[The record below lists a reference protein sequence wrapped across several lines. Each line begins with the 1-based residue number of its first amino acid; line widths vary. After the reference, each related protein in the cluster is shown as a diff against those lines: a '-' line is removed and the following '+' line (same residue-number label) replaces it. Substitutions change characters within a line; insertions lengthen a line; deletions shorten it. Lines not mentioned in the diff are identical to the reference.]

1 MIKLTREMVNEMGK
15 EITGIE
21 KGKTC
26 SVKTFRKVNN
36 IMNRLYGVMSTVYD
50 TESIDPDT
58 TVVFTFGSR
67 KKIKIMAKDNK
78 LILTNKKRDEI
89 KGKIIWIPTV
99 YNSFRSVALKKITG
113 LNIEKFLQKVTAEL
127 FKQCEESNDYV
138 IYEIPVSKS
147 IDDKLAENLLFGNE
161 EKVSYSISNL
171 KEIEKKVNIV
181 KIIGCYEDNIFSD
194 ILAKLDI
201 PLNYN
206 VVIINDNRV
215 IFYDKNQYFDEGP
228 FKIETLKED
237 NIPLIIIPNQPDFK
251 LVVIKYNNSFDID
264 LIKFTNIENLAEVSI
279 IDLVPSDSKISDE
292 YYDYVYVYE
301 FETFR
306 PIKDRNN
313 DHLFI
318 REQDLFKL
326 ASDVNVDELSKPGEP
341 APQIILSPYLTEKA
355 IELFTKQRQNII
367 NNYNIFKP
375 NLRNYAELFKESP
388 TFMNI
393 FSESTLL
400 DTQKFNFDID
410 IDATTKLGTIK
421 LKNTAYKEVI
431 ERMSQC
437 TWGPINDG
445 CFVITEF
452 IDENNKYYPY
462 LKVYT
467 QDTTSYNKINHVEI
481 WLDNQLVK
489 TVYYY
494 GIGDFYLP
502 HSLVCTYYNKDGF
515 DSIIECYA
523 YSKVSRQYE
532 LDHKQ
537 YKKDDCAYSSHIKLN
552 QVHVNEAEK
561 QKHLCQDLLVKYY
574 K

>member
-15 EITGIE
+15 EITGKE
-21 KGKTC
+21 KGEKCDVT
-26 SVKTFRKVNN
+26 TFKKVNN
-36 IMNRLYGVMSTVYD
+36 IMNRLYDIMSTIYN
-50 TESIDPDT
+50 TESTDPDT

-67 KKIKIMAKDNK
+67 KRLKIMAKDNK
-78 LILTNKKRDEI
+78 LVITNKKRDEI
-89 KGKIIWIPTV
+89 KGKIIWIPTI
-99 YNSFRSVALKKITG
+99 YNSFRSIAEKKITG

-147 IDDKLAENLLFGNE
+147 IDDKLAENLLFGDEE

-206 VVIINDNRV
+206 VAIINDNRV
-215 IFYDKNQYFDEGP
+215 ILYIKNQHFDEEP
-228 FKIETLKED
+228 FKIETLKEN
-237 NIPLIIIPNQPDFK
+237 NIPFIIVPDQPDFK
-251 LVVIKYNNSFDID
+251 LVVIKYSNSFDID

-301 FETFR
+301 FDTFR
-306 PIKDRNN
+306 PLKDRNN

-318 REQDLFKL
+318 REQDLFKP
-326 ASDVNVDELSKPGEP
+326 ASDVNVDELSRPGEP
-341 APQIILSPYLTEKA
+341 APQILLSPYLTEKA
-355 IELFTKQRQNII
+355 IELFTKQGQNII

-431 ERMSQC
+431 ERM
-437 TWGPINDG
+437 GLINDG

-502 HSLVCTYYNKDGF
+502 HSLDCTYYNKDGF
-515 DSIIECYA
+515 DSIIECYV

-561 QKHLCQDLLVKYY
+561 QQHLCQDLLVKYY